1 METPAK
7 SINLSCSF
15 WLYACEANSG
25 SWCSDTLSAEAKP
38 KVDDKA
44 SSKAGSTTEAA
55 AALPE
60 PGASLKYPS
69 DAKAARPALGGLLRL
84 NAHKDAAAQQVRVPP
99 VRLES

>member
-1 METPAK
+1 MLVRQTYSP
-7 SINLSCSF
+7 C
-15 WLYACEANSG
+15 CT
-25 SWCSDTLSAEAKP
+25 DTLSAEAKP

-44 SSKAGSTTEAA
+44 SSKAGSKTEAA

-84 NAHKDAAAQQVRVPP
+84 NAHKDAAAQQVRAPP
-99 VRLES
+99 VHERILQDMNPLC

>member
-1 METPAK
+1 MNSPKTCPEK
-7 SINLSCSF
+7 QH
-15 WLYACEANSG
+15 WLEQVMLFMLAWQMRCLCCA
-25 SWCSDTLSAEAKP
+25 DTLSAEAKP

-44 SSKAGSTTEAA
+44 PSKAGSKTEAA

-84 NAHKDAAAQQVRVPP
+84 NAQKDAAAQQV
-99 VRLES
+99 